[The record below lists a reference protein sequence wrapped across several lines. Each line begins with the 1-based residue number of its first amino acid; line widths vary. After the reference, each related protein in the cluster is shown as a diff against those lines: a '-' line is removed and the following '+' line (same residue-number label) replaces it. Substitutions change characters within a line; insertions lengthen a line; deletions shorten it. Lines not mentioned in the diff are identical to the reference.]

1 MEAVADRIEMHKN
14 IGDQI
19 NEWNSLLLNSI
30 NALTL
35 AAATMA
41 GIASM
46 SEGDATA
53 VALSSTAMYVAATG
67 MLSIVN
73 KILPSQLAEE
83 QRNETEFMDKV
94 LALDRAFPLLL
105 LGAMLDKFPA
115 TVEPAVWWPHNGRKQ
130 PKTSKGYNGIGDE
143 RSCFDGCGSPLVS
156 HETLLWNSLNHNGRT
171 VFSRVLVTD

>member
-1 MEAVADRIEMHKN
+1 MDTVADRIEMHKN
-14 IGDQI
+14 IGDQR

-30 NALTL
+30 NALSL

-83 QRNETEFMDKV
+83 QRNATR
-94 LALDRAFPLLL
+94 LAFPLLL
-105 LGAMLDKFPA
+105 LGAMLDKFLP

-171 VFSRVLVTD
+171 VFSRVLVMD